1 MNCVLEWTDQFS
13 IRPALLC
20 LGMALAFVHA
30 GALRAAIPMGP
41 LSLADGRR
49 IATERNWDLLAAAA
63 GVDAAIAQKIVAREF
78 PNPTLAASSTMINVD
93 RHPSATDEGNRLWER
108 NYDTVFAI
116 NQLFEIGG
124 KWRSRQASAE
134 AGFEQARARFLDAR
148 RTLDLGIAKAYIA
161 AVLAARNAS
170 VLTNSAASLREE
182 AQLAEVR
189 FKAGEIS
196 ESDRSQI
203 EIMAARFEQD
213 AHAAETAAAQ
223 TRIALEVLLGEPH
236 PKGQIV
242 LTDQLEKLSS
252 IPTLSDESASPAGRP
267 DILAAEAALR
277 KAEADLRLQKANR
290 VPDPTLLAQY
300 EHQPPDTPNT
310 VGLGVSLP
318 LPLWNHNRGNILA
331 SEAAREQARL
341 ALEKIQTQAAAD
353 LAGARISYE
362 DARKRWKNYRDAIQ
376 PNSEKVR
383 NTVAYAYQK
392 GGASLVDLLIAE
404 RGDNEVRLAAAQAAA
419 DTANAIAGLEAAT
432 SDARHLSTKK

>member
-148 RTLDLGIAKAYIA
+148 R
-161 AVLAARNAS
+161 
-170 VLTNSAASLREE
+170 SL
-182 AQLAEVR
+182 
-189 FKAGEIS
+189 
-196 ESDRSQI
+196 
-203 EIMAARFEQD
+203 
-213 AHAAETAAAQ
+213 
-223 TRIALEVLLGEPH
+223 
-236 PKGQIV
+236 
-242 LTDQLEKLSS
+242 
-252 IPTLSDESASPAGRP
+252 
-267 DILAAEAALR
+267 
-277 KAEADLRLQKANR
+277 
-290 VPDPTLLAQY
+290 
-300 EHQPPDTPNT
+300 
-310 VGLGVSLP
+310 
-318 LPLWNHNRGNILA
+318 
-331 SEAAREQARL
+331 
-341 ALEKIQTQAAAD
+341 
-353 LAGARISYE
+353 
-362 DARKRWKNYRDAIQ
+362 
-376 PNSEKVR
+376 
-383 NTVAYAYQK
+383 
-392 GGASLVDLLIAE
+392 
-404 RGDNEVRLAAAQAAA
+404 
-419 DTANAIAGLEAAT
+419 
-432 SDARHLSTKK
+432 